1 MLKDLISTTPNKISP
16 VSKQDDIVLSVEGVS
31 KRFCRNLKRSLYYG
45 LKDIV
50 TEITGTSKNK
60 ETLRQ
65 DEFWALK
72 DINFTLKRGEAVGLI
87 GANGAGKTTLLKIIS
102 GLIKPDAGQVTIKG
116 RLAPLIG
123 LGAGFNH
130 ILTGREN
137 VYVNMSILGLT
148 HQEISDRFE
157 EVLAFSEIGDAIDA
171 PVKTYS
177 SGMGA
182 RLGFACAIHTDPDIL
197 LIDEVLAVGDIRFRM
212 KCYRKL
218 AQLRANG
225 TSFILVSHSSQSLLS
240 VCESAIYF
248 KKGKLLAS
256 GDISR
261 VINQYEK
268 ELFGNDSVAEQSS
281 GKLILPKKTRDESL
295 GIDFIEIGFRDEK
308 GTPLVELVT
317 GKTAI
322 LNIVLESQ
330 FSFEDIGI
338 QILIRE
344 LTTENNNVVLIDSR
358 ADGELLSVSPS
369 KFELKV
375 HLPYCCLKQGVYT
388 AKFNVN
394 KNNSVV
400 DMLDVVESYKF
411 SVRTEN
417 RSMTVSSFFQPH
429 SWIKN
434 ERF

>member
-197 LIDEVLAVGDIRFRM
+197 LIDEVLAVGDIKFRM

-225 TSFILVSHSSQSLLS
+225 TSFILVSHSSQSVLS
-240 VCESAIYF
+240 ICDSGLYF
-248 KKGKLLAS
+248 KKGQLITSGLIGDVIYKYEEDLFDNPTEKLD
-256 GDISR
+256 GRIK
-261 VINQYEK
+261 IPEK
-268 ELFGNDSVAEQSS
+268 VAE
-281 GKLILPKKTRDESL
+281 ESL
-295 GIDFIEIGFRDEK
+295 GVDILEVCFKNAEGEILPQLISGEPAFLCINCKVR
-308 GTPLVELVT
+308 
-317 GKTAI
+317 
-322 LNIVLESQ
+322 ESIP
-330 FSFEDIGI
+330 SLGVKII
-338 QILIRE
+338 IRE
-344 LTTENNNVVLIDSR
+344 LAQENNY
-358 ADGELLSVSPS
+358 LLSLNSFDDESIFSLEPGLVSIQVYFPTVGLKRGLFIS
-369 KFELKV
+369 KIALFKD
-375 HLPYCCLKQGVYT
+375 GVYVFDGVESF
-388 AKFNVN
+388 KFNV
-394 KNNSVV
+394 KSASK
-400 DMLDVVESYKF
+400 DMIDSIYYQQRAWNLI
-411 SVRTEN
+411 N
-417 RSMTVSSFFQPH
+417 
-429 SWIKN
+429 
-434 ERF
+434 